1 MKISDFVSDGE
12 APRYFGLYPAIV
24 TSIIKDDKKIGRIEV
39 SFPFLGESGKDVRAM
54 ATLCTPYADND
65 QGFEILPAKDSQVVV
80 GFEFGI
86 LQRPYIVGACWNG
99 LEALPEPP
107 VEANDKRLIKSRAK
121 SKLEFDD
128 KQGTPKVTL
137 SMLSGHQIVLD
148 DAGPTLTIK
157 HSGGS
162 SITFEANGD
171 IAIFT
176 GSTLIV
182 TANSVLVNAPSTT
195 HSGTITCTDHTA
207 TSITSPLYSQGEG
220 NIW

>member
-1 MKISDFVSDGE
+1 MKISDFISDGE

-24 TSIIKDDKKIGRIEV
+24 TSITKDDKKIGRIEV
-39 SFPFLGESGKDVRAM
+39 SFPFLGQAGKDVRAM
-54 ATLCTPYADND
+54 ATLCTPYADDD

-80 GFEFGI
+80 GFEFGV

-99 LEALPEPP
+99 REQLPEAPAEP
-107 VEANDKRLIKSRAK
+107 NDKRLIKSRAK

-128 KQGTPKVTL
+128 NQATPKVTL
-137 SMLSGHQIVLD
+137 SMKSGHQIVLD

-162 SITFEANGD
+162 SITFEASGD
-171 IAIFT
+171 IVIDTKA
-176 GSTLIV
+176 SLIV
-182 TANSVLVNAPSTT
+182 NANSVLVNAPSTT

-207 TSITSPLYSQGEG
+207 TSVTSPLYSQGAG